1 MKIFELLL
9 RPVITEKATGGE
21 KEGKYQFIVREDATK
36 IDIKKSFLKLY
47 GVEAVKINVMHTP
60 VKTKMGRTRQPVM
73 KKHRFKKVIV
83 TTKGR
88 KTVDVLKPK
97 LKV

>member
-1 MKIFELLL
+1 MKTFELLI
-9 RPVITEKATGGE
+9 RPVITEKATAGE

-36 IDIKKSFLKLY
+36 IDIKKSFSKLY
-47 GVEAVKINVMHTP
+47 GVEAVKVNVMHTAI
-60 VKTKMGRTRQPVM
+60 KTKTGRTRQPVM
-73 KKHRFKKVIV
+73 KRHRFKKVIV
-83 TTKGR
+83 TTKGK